1 MRTPSFFTW
10 HTRYRISP
18 ITSDYPKD
26 TPEHYIVPSDEPYS
40 DKDWPQIA
48 KNYAAMITRMD
59 HDVGRIME
67 LIKKLGI
74 DENTIVFFTSDNG
87 PYKGSPIPIEF
98 FDKAA
103 YASQ

>member
-1 MRTPSFFTW
+1 
-10 HTRYRISP
+10 
-18 ITSDYPKD
+18 
-26 TPEHYIVPSDEPYS
+26 
-40 DKDWPQIA
+40 
-48 KNYAAMITRMD
+48 MD